1 MAITAFKPRHLK
13 RYHEISRLL
22 RYMRSDLWKGASAD
36 LELEPLAGPSGTA
49 PDDAAAGDAGVQ
61 AEAERLA
68 ADLEALGPTFIKL
81 GQLLSTRAELLP
93 VPYLKALSRLQDR
106 VEPFPFELVE
116 TIVAAELGVR
126 LSKAFSEFER
136 TPLAAASLAQVH
148 RAALRDG
155 RPVAVKVQRPDV
167 RERIAEDMEVLG
179 QIAELL
185 DRHTDLGKRYE
196 LSRLLEE
203 FRTSLLREL
212 DYRQEARNL
221 ETLSANLAEFD
232 RIVVPLPVA
241 DYSTSKV
248 LTMDLVR
255 GRKVTELTP
264 LARLDIDGA
273 ALAEQLFSA
282 YLKQFLVDGFFH
294 ADPHPGNVFLT
305 GDGRLALIDLGMVGH
320 ISTGLA
326 ESLLK
331 MLLAITEGRGEEVA
345 EIAQRIGRP
354 LETFDEAEL
363 RRRVVE
369 LVVKHQGATMAD
381 LQMGKLVLEISRA
394 AGEGGMRTPPEL
406 SMLGKALLNLDE
418 VARTLDPELDPNAV
432 IRRQSVEL
440 LRQRMLK
447 SASPGHL
454 FNALIEAKEFAEML
468 PGRIN
473 RILQRIADN
482 DLRVRVD
489 SIDESLLMA
498 GFQKVANRITM
509 GLVLAA
515 LIVGAAML
523 MRVDTPF
530 RILGYPGLAIV
541 LFLAAAACGIALV
554 AIILFNDERGARS
567 KTPRQ
572 PPKP

>member
-1 MAITAFKPRHLK
+1 MALTAFKPRHLK

-36 LELEPLAGPSGTA
+36 LDLEPFAGPSGTV
-49 PDDAAAGDAGVQ
+49 PDEAAGDAGVQ

-93 VPYLKALSRLQDR
+93 VPYLKALARLQDR
-106 VEPFPFELVE
+106 VEPFPFEQVE
-116 TIVAAELGVR
+116 AIVAAELGVR
-126 LSKAFSEFER
+126 LSKAFSEFEP

-167 RERIAEDMEVLG
+167 RERIAEDLEVLA

-185 DRHTDLGKRYE
+185 DRYTELGKRHD
-196 LSRLLEE
+196 LSRLLAE
-203 FRTSLLREL
+203 FKTSLLCEL

-221 ETLSANLAEFD
+221 ETLSANLAGFD

-241 DYSTSKV
+241 DYTTSRV

-264 LARLDIDGA
+264 LVRLDIDGA
-273 ALAEQLFSA
+273 ALAEELFSA

-305 GDGRLALIDLGMVGH
+305 GDGRLALIDLGMVGRV
-320 ISTGLA
+320 SAGLA
-326 ESLLK
+326 ENLLK
-331 MLLAITEGRGEEVA
+331 LLLAISEGRGEEVA

-354 LETFDEAEL
+354 LETFDEAEF
-363 RRRVVE
+363 RRRIVE

-381 LQMGKLVLEISRA
+381 LQMGKLVLDISIA
-394 AGEGGMRTPPEL
+394 AGEGGIRTPPEL

-418 VARTLDPELDPNAV
+418 VGRTLDPELDPNAV
-432 IRRQSVEL
+432 IRRRSMELMRQS
-440 LRQRMLK
+440 MLK

-454 FNALIEAKEFAEML
+454 FKALIEAKEFAEML

-482 DLRVRVD
+482 DLRVQVD
-489 SIDESLLMA
+489 SIDERLLMA

-530 RILGYPGLAIV
+530 RILGYPGLAIL

-554 AIILFNDERGARS
+554 AIILFNDERGARGHA
-567 KTPRQ
+567 PRKE
-572 PPKP
+572 PRR

>member
-1 MAITAFKPRHLK
+1 MALTAFKPRHLK

-36 LELEPLAGPSGTA
+36 LDLEPLAGPSGTV
-49 PDDAAAGDAGVQ
+49 PDAAAGDAVVQ

-93 VPYLKALSRLQDR
+93 VPYLKALARLQDR
-106 VEPFPFELVE
+106 VEPFPFEQVE

-126 LSKAFSEFER
+126 LSKAFSEFEP

-167 RERIAEDMEVLG
+167 RERIAEDMEVLA

-185 DRHTDLGKRYE
+185 DRHTDLGKRFE

-203 FRTSLLREL
+203 FRASLLREL

-221 ETLSANLAEFD
+221 EKLSANLAQFD

-241 DYSTSKV
+241 DYTTSRV

-273 ALAEQLFSA
+273 VLAEQLFSA

-320 ISTGLA
+320 ISSGLA

-331 MLLAITEGRGEEVA
+331 MLLAITDGRGEEVA

-354 LETFDEAEL
+354 LETFDEAEF
-363 RRRVVE
+363 RRRIVE
-369 LVVKHQGATMAD
+369 LVIKHQGATMAD
-381 LQMGKLVLEISRA
+381 LQMGRLVLEISRA
-394 AGEGGMRTPPEL
+394 AGEGGMQTPPEL

-447 SASPGHL
+447 IASPGHL

-489 SIDESLLMA
+489 SLDESLLMA

-530 RILGYPGLAIV
+530 RILGYPGLAIL

-567 KTPRQ
+567 KAPRK
-572 PPKP
+572 PPKL